1 MKEKHSL
8 GATCFMTAVSWRSQ
22 RLLRGWGCGRVH
34 KEGKNTPDRG
44 KVAQGSRDVGWR
56 QDEEWREALCGSIWK
71 TRYQVHLRCG
81 WSAEAASHSTALNW
95 GGDLGFYSKA
105 RGNHLRFGAQQH
117 LIDCISNRSR
127 GVGGK
132 RLCRENSWE
141 PKRVSQEKYCLSL
154 ASTGNRLTDKVSGS
168 ESVFGENT
176 HQEVEGRQLWDY
188 YWVDYCCGQLGSEEN
203 TLSPQHCLAEGGQR
217 LGCLSIDA
225 YLSSTECCPGSIEPL
240 TLLSWLI
247 PCLWRS
253 LSTKENPQ
261 GEGDTG
267 HWATDE
273 FRNGLRINGIG
284 HRQLLPQI
292 TFQFHQKVD
301 TSRKIDVIS
310 KFCV

>member
-1 MKEKHSL
+1 MWDGGRMRNEEKPYVEAS
-8 GATCFMTAVSWRSQ
+8 
-22 RLLRGWGCGRVH
+22 
-34 KEGKNTPDRG
+34 GKHVTKYISD
-44 KVAQGSRDVGWR
+44 VAEVQKQPG
-56 QDEEWREALCGSIWK
+56 
-71 TRYQVHLRCG
+71 
-81 WSAEAASHSTALNW
+81 HSTVLNW

-105 RGNHLRFGAQQH
+105 RGNHLRFGIQQH
-117 LIDCISNRSR
+117 LIDCISNGSR

-141 PKRVSQEKYCLSL
+141 SKRVSQEKYCLSL

-267 HWATDE
+267 AGGQATE
-273 FRNGLRINGIG
+273 LQMNSEMG
-284 HRQLLPQI
+284 
-292 TFQFHQKVD
+292 
-301 TSRKIDVIS
+301 
-310 KFCV
+310 